1 MRVFPIAALL
11 AVSVAVA
18 QDSPFKKGEDLQAE
32 IRSNCTEGCVVFNPQ
47 EAVELERQIQ
57 ELVTRKMQEA
67 YEAGRAEA
75 RQQCVSLI

>member
-1 MRVFPIAALL
+1 MRFVFVAACL
-11 AVSVAVA
+11 AAGFAVA

-32 IRSNCTEGCVVFNPQ
+32 TRSNCADGCVVFSQQ
-47 EAVELERQIQ
+47 EAMELERQIQ
-57 ELVTRKMQEA
+57 GLVARKMQEA

>member
-1 MRVFPIAALL
+1 MRFVFVAACL
-11 AVSVAVA
+11 AAGFAVA

-67 YEAGRAEA
+67 YEAGKAEA
-75 RQQCVSLI
+75 SQQCVSLI